1 MMMRDIVPCSIS
13 LQMVLKMSDIG
24 SIITPNDKF

>member
-1 MMMRDIVPCSIS
+1 MGDIIPYSIS
-13 LQMVLKMSDIG
+13 LQMVLKMSDIE